1 MKAYR
6 MKAISLLTAWIL
18 AMSGCLIPVL
28 ADGSEEEE
36 NREQYFIIYDAN
48 GGEGSIE
55 KTAVKAGEEVTLA
68 DGSGFTYEG
77 RELTGWNTDPG
88 GKGTEYAPGAV
99 YSVKSDGEDS
109 DGGQD
114 TEGKEIRLYA
124 MWKETARSEDNAK
137 TGEKDGKESEPV
149 DAQAPVIEWFC
160 GGGAFFVGDKALLE
174 IHASVGDGGTVSYQ
188 WYQSTDGST
197 AEGTAVAGAQDTLF
211 EAPTQEA
218 GLLYYYCVVTNT
230 NEQADGK
237 KTAQTV
243 SQAVSVMVTEPRKIT
258 VDAEKPVIE
267 WISGGGTFN
276 QADEAMLEVKATV
289 TDGGTLSYQWY
300 RSEDGTT
307 EKGTA
312 LDGATENTYY
322 PSTDVVG
329 TAYYYCAV
337 TNTNEQA
344 DGEKTARVFSDP
356 VQVTVEE
363 WGVDPSSDP
372 GEETVDA
379 EKPVIEWISGG
390 GTFDQTDQAT
400 LEVKAA
406 VNDGGTLSYQ
416 WYRSEDGTT
425 EKGIALDGATENTYH
440 PSTDAAGTVYYYC
453 VVTNTNEQASGAK
466 TAQAVSDMVE
476 VTVQQPASVAEKAQ
490 KPQVEGPVG
499 GTFYES
505 DAFVLKV
512 KASVSDGGMLT
523 YQWYRNKEKIEGATQ
538 AEYMPPV
545 GTAYYYCVVININQ
559 QATLEKTAY
568 TVSNAVEVTVKEG
581 DRPRSAAKPEVSG
594 PSGGG
599 TYYKGQSPRL
609 EVEAQT
615 SDGGTLTYQW
625 YRSSDGSGKGTPIE
639 GATGAAYLPSTKD
652 TGTVYYYC
660 VVSNTNDEASE
671 TKTVSAASQMV
682 KVTVIEKGA
691 IKDEVKRAKPVS
703 RNKNTGSIKTVSDTG
718 KESVRKAANAR
729 TEDENQ
735 VILLLFLT
743 LGAGTAAAAL
753 MIGRKH
759 YR

>member
-1 MKAYR
+1 MKTYR
-6 MKAISLLTAWIL
+6 MKAISLLAAWIL
-18 AMSGCLIPVL
+18 AMSGCLTPVL

-55 KTAVKAGEEVTLA
+55 KTAVKAGEEA
-68 DGSGFTYEG
+68 
-77 RELTGWNTDPG
+77 
-88 GKGTEYAPGAV
+88 
-99 YSVKSDGEDS
+99 
-109 DGGQD
+109 
-114 TEGKEIRLYA
+114 
-124 MWKETARSEDNAK
+124 ARSEDNAK
-137 TGEKDGKESEPV
+137 TGEKDGKESDPV

-243 SQAVSVMVTEPRKIT
+243 SKAVSVMVTEPRQIT
-258 VDAEKPVIE
+258 VDAAKPVVE
-267 WISGGGTFN
+267 WISGGGAFN
-276 QADEAMLEVKATV
+276 QGDPAVLEIKASV
-289 TDGGTLSYQWY
+289 EDGGTLSYQWY
-300 RSEDGTT
+300 RSEDGSA
-307 EKGTA
+307 ESGT
-312 LDGATENTYY
+312 
-322 PSTDVVG
+322 
-329 TAYYYCAV
+329 
-337 TNTNEQA
+337 
-344 DGEKTARVFSDP
+344 
-356 VQVTVEE
+356 
-363 WGVDPSSDP
+363 
-372 GEETVDA
+372 
-379 EKPVIEWISGG
+379 
-390 GTFDQTDQAT
+390 
-400 LEVKAA
+400 
-406 VNDGGTLSYQ
+406 
-416 WYRSEDGTT
+416 
-425 EKGIALDGATENTYH
+425 ALDGATENTYH

-453 VVTNTNEQASGAK
+453 VVTNTNEQVNGEK
-466 TAQAVSDMVE
+466 TAQAVSEAVQ
-476 VTVQQPASVAEKAQ
+476 VTVQQPVPEVEKAQ

-523 YQWYRNKEKIEGATQ
+523 YQWYRNKEKIEGATK

-581 DRPRSAAKPEVSG
+581 DRPKSAAKPEVSG

-609 EVEAQT
+609 EVEAQA

-625 YRSSDGSGKGTPIE
+625 YRSSDSSRKGTPIE
-639 GATGAAYLPSTKD
+639 DAAGAAYLPSTKD

-660 VVSNTNDEASE
+660 MVSNTNDEASE

-682 KVTVIEKGA
+682 KVTVIEKGT
-691 IKDEVKRAKPVS
+691 IKDEVKRVKPVS
-703 RNKNTGSIKTVSDTG
+703 RNTKTDNKKTDSAIR
-718 KESVRKAANAR
+718 KESVRRAANAR

-735 VILLLFLT
+735 VIPLLFLT
-743 LGAGTAAAAL
+743 LGAGTAATAL
-753 MIGRKH
+753 MIGRKY

>member
-28 ADGSEEEE
+28 ADGSEEAE

-55 KTAVKAGEEVTLA
+55 KTAVKAGEEVILS

-99 YSVKSDGEDS
+99 YSVKSDGEDF
-109 DGGQD
+109 DGRQE

-124 MWKETARSEDNAK
+124 MWKEAARSEDNAK
-137 TGEKDGKESEPV
+137 AGEKDGKESEPV

-276 QADEAMLEVKATV
+276 QADAAMLEVKATV

-307 EKGTA
+307 EKGT
-312 LDGATENTYY
+312 
-322 PSTDVVG
+322 
-329 TAYYYCAV
+329 
-337 TNTNEQA
+337 
-344 DGEKTARVFSDP
+344 
-356 VQVTVEE
+356 
-363 WGVDPSSDP
+363 
-372 GEETVDA
+372 
-379 EKPVIEWISGG
+379 
-390 GTFDQTDQAT
+390 
-400 LEVKAA
+400 
-406 VNDGGTLSYQ
+406 
-416 WYRSEDGTT
+416 
-425 EKGIALDGATENTYH
+425 ALDGATENTYH

-466 TAQAVSDMVE
+466 TAQAVSDVVE
-476 VTVQQPASVAEKAQ
+476 VTVQQPASVVEKAQ

-512 KASVSDGGMLT
+512 KASASDGGMLT

-581 DRPRSAAKPEVSG
+581 ARPRNAAKPEVSG

>member
-1 MKAYR
+1 
-6 MKAISLLTAWIL
+6 
-18 AMSGCLIPVL
+18 
-28 ADGSEEEE
+28 
-36 NREQYFIIYDAN
+36 
-48 GGEGSIE
+48 
-55 KTAVKAGEEVTLA
+55 
-68 DGSGFTYEG
+68 
-77 RELTGWNTDPG
+77 
-88 GKGTEYAPGAV
+88 
-99 YSVKSDGEDS
+99 
-109 DGGQD
+109 
-114 TEGKEIRLYA
+114 
-124 MWKETARSEDNAK
+124 MWKEAARSEDNAK
-137 TGEKDGKESEPV
+137 AGEKDGKESEPV

-276 QADEAMLEVKATV
+276 QADAAMLEVKATV

-329 TAYYYCAV
+329 TVYYYCAV

-425 EKGIALDGATENTYH
+425 EKGTALDGATENTYH

-466 TAQAVSDMVE
+466 TAQAVSDVVE
-476 VTVQQPASVAEKAQ
+476 VTVQQPASVVEKAQ

-512 KASVSDGGMLT
+512 KASASDGGMLT

-581 DRPRSAAKPEVSG
+581 ARPRNAAKPEVSG